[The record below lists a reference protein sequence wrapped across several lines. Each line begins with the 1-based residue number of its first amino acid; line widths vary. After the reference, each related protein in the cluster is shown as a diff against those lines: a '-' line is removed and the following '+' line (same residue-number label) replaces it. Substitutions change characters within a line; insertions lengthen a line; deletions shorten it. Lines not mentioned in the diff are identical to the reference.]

1 MHGRASW
8 TKVRENAQDDDGD
21 AIAAVVEVDDTEEPI
36 RTVKDETSRR
46 VCQTRGQLGTNARNG
61 VAIPSGRGRGPP

>member
-21 AIAAVVEVDDTEEPI
+21 AIAAVVEVDDTEEPM
-36 RTVKDETSRR
+36 
-46 VCQTRGQLGTNARNG
+46 
-61 VAIPSGRGRGPP
+61 